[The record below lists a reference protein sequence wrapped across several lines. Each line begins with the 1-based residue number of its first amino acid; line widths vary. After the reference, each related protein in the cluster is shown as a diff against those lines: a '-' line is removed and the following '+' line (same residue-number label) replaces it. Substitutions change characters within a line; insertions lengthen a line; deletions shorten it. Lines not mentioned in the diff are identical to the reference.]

1 MMKSLFMAGASV
13 LILAG
18 AFYLGIIR
26 AERIHLGFA
35 LPVNEELDIYQQVR
49 KSATKGALP
58 AGFRPEVGAKVP
70 GSVALNSLP
79 SNLTNRLPEL
89 RQYDYIM
96 GQNVVALVDP
106 ATRNVVDVLIE

>member
-1 MMKSLFMAGASV
+1 MKSLFMAGASV

-49 KSATKGALP
+49 KSAPRGALLRASVRRLAP
-58 AGFRPEVGAKVP
+58 KYP
-70 GSVALNSLP
+70 G
-79 SNLTNRLPEL
+79 RLP
-89 RQYDYIM
+89 
-96 GQNVVALVDP
+96 
-106 ATRNVVDVLIE
+106 